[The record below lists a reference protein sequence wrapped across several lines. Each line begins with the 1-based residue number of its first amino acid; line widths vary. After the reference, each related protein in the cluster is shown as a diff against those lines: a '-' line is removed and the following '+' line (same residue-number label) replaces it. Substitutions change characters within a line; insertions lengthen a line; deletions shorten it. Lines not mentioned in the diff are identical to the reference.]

1 MNNPISSKSILYQV
15 VQEYLQLR
23 NNQNIETRSVLGF
36 YKELEALPEVKE
48 MEQPILTEQ
57 IYIAWRNRYAS
68 YQSERTIYSKILKF
82 RQFSQYLCHIGFP
95 SYVPV
100 QPKRPQS
107 TYIPRIYSHEEILQF
122 FDVID
127 STVQKIRH
135 TTSCLICMP
144 VIFRFL
150 YYCGARVGETISI
163 KNEDVDI
170 EKGIVVLKKTKNRQ
184 YRIIPLNDSM
194 RSIFSTYVHYRN
206 RLPINNIARPDGCFF
221 TNHRG
226 ECMTANTVYCNFR
239 NILEKCGISHI
250 GNGQGPRVHDLRHT
264 FVVHT
269 VHRLVKSGLDI
280 YTAWP
285 ILSTLLGH
293 QDIYATEHYIRLTL
307 SVYPDLYEEVA
318 NSLSTIFPEL
328 KSH

>member
-1 MNNPISSKSILYQV
+1 MNNPIPSKSILHQV

-23 NNQNIETRSVLGF
+23 NNQNIETRSVLGL

-48 MEQPILTEQ
+48 MEHPILTEQ

-100 QPKRPQS
+100 QPRRPQS

-184 YRIIPLNDSM
+184 YRIIPL
-194 RSIFSTYVHYRN
+194 FH
-206 RLPINNIARPDGCFF
+206 
-221 TNHRG
+221 
-226 ECMTANTVYCNFR
+226 
-239 NILEKCGISHI
+239 
-250 GNGQGPRVHDLRHT
+250 
-264 FVVHT
+264 
-269 VHRLVKSGLDI
+269 
-280 YTAWP
+280 
-285 ILSTLLGH
+285 
-293 QDIYATEHYIRLTL
+293 
-307 SVYPDLYEEVA
+307 
-318 NSLSTIFPEL
+318 
-328 KSH
+328 